1 MTELEKDF
9 PNFRFSL
16 HKGYGTPVHQEEIKK
31 HGPQACHRQTFRPV
45 KLALQELR

>member
-1 MTELEKDF
+1 MEMEPKLKINSAAPLFEAEA
-9 PNFRFSL
+9 
-16 HKGYGTPVHQEEIKK
+16 YHQEEIKK